1 MEANLDPVA
10 IQRLASATKRA
21 RYVLSRVDKN
31 PELSTVDAWDL
42 RCELWNVVGES
53 TRLLANIPAPKAV
66 PCPRV
71 DTDADHDADHRS
83 GIKFTGH

>member
-1 MEANLDPVA
+1 MDMEANLDPVA
-10 IQRLASATKRA
+10 IQRLASAIKRA

-53 TRLLANIPAPKAV
+53 TRLLANMPAPK
-66 PCPRV
+66 
-71 DTDADHDADHRS
+71 
-83 GIKFTGH
+83 GH